1 MTNLKLQAPLEA
13 EACEVVMTIPMS
25 VSTNLSRFDA
35 GLAVRVLMKMKDLN
49 RIFIAPVAPPE
60 LQFPSRPQVGAVSG
74 PIPPPIGQKAA
85 SEIGAWPDSA
95 AMKTLHR
102 VAQVL
107 GSAAANARISAEVPD
122 LPQLHHQD
130 LSPLPEPLL
139 GLLASISVGQRL
151 RAAAVVA

>member
-1 MTNLKLQAPLEA
+1 MTNLKPQAPLEA
-13 EACEVVMTIPMS
+13 EACEVVMTIPTS

-35 GLAVRVLMKMKDLN
+35 GLAVRVLMKMKGLN

-60 LQFPSRPQVGAVSG
+60 LRFPSRPQVGAVSG
-74 PIPPPIGQKAA
+74 PIPPPIGQRAA
-85 SEIGAWPDSA
+85 NEIGAWLDSA
-95 AMKTLHR
+95 AVKTLHR

-122 LPQLHHQD
+122 LPLLHHQG

-139 GLLASISVGQRL
+139 GLLASISAGRQL
-151 RAAAVVA
+151 RATVVA